1 VKRPSDDRAESS
13 AARRIHVVTDIELT
27 DVAGS
32 DISIDRLLGDPP
44 RGSRAWF
51 RRTSDADVLVFRL
64 PEKWTSVLFTLAKW
78 RSRGRRLVYYDLNV
92 PMVERAWD
100 AAKREVFVRL
110 LRGADLILTLQ
121 ADTAEYT
128 RLTGIPRERFRYV
141 GFKSNAWE
149 DGESVARGRATE
161 DQGTYVLACGRSYRD
176 FRTFAEAIE
185 IAGVPGRILMTQ
197 GDVRAEGSTLP
208 DRIPSN
214 LEVVPHDGTRTGW
227 VDAILGARIVT
238 VPIRDGVHQPAGISV
253 YLESMNLSRPVVVTE
268 GASTRGMLDDRVAG
282 LPPAGDAEAM
292 AREIRG
298 VWDDDG
304 LRKRRIRAGLE
315 YVSTLGGVEDM
326 SRRIL
331 DAALSLLRES
341 ATPARASHP
350 ADAVASRSLQAT
362 CFRGER

>member
-1 VKRPSDDRAESS
+1 VKRPTEDRADGS
-13 AARRIHVVTDIELT
+13 ASGRIHVVTDIELT
-27 DVAGS
+27 GVPGS
-32 DISIDRLLGDPP
+32 DVSIDRLLGDPP

-51 RRTSDADVLVFRL
+51 RRTSHADVLVFRL
-64 PEKWTSVLFTLAKW
+64 PEKRTSVLFTLAKW

-100 AAKREVFVRL
+100 AAKREVFFRL

-121 ADTAEYT
+121 ADTAEYA

-149 DGESVARGRATE
+149 DAESVARGRATE

-197 GDVRAEGSTLP
+197 GDVRAEGSTVP

-214 LEVVPHDGTRTGW
+214 LEIVPHDGTRAGW
-227 VDAILGARIVT
+227 VDAILGAKVVT
-238 VPIRDGVHQPAGISV
+238 VPIREGVHQPAGISV

-268 GASTRGMLDDRVAG
+268 GASTRGMLHDRTAG
-282 LPPAGDAEAM
+282 IPPAGDARAM
-292 AREIRG
+292 AREIRRL
-298 VWDDDG
+298 WDDAR
-304 LRKRRIRAGLE
+304 LRGSRIRAGRE
-315 YVSTLGGVEDM
+315 YVATLGGIE
-326 SRRIL
+326 RISKAIL
-331 DAALSLLRES
+331 AEALSLFEES
-341 ATPARASHP
+341 PKPSRAE
-350 ADAVASRSLQAT
+350 AA
-362 CFRGER
+362 